1 VGFTGDES
9 TLSVID
15 ADNLPPL
22 LHLGPTGVLEVRDAN
37 VTLDHVYIRGGV
49 DVYGGGN
56 FTLTNS
62 VVEPGWGSD
71 QAHVRCGRI
80 DGATCDIENTTIRWK
95 AGVPQVGRDSVVTA
109 LADVS
114 LTIANDDLSGG
125 AGGVI
130 VGSTQPSV
138 VKHNYIHD
146 LWTSTDNYIHQDA
159 PVTRILGWVMTGRS
173 SRLQ

>member
-1 VGFTGDES
+1 M
-9 TLSVID
+9 
-15 ADNLPPL
+15 
-22 LHLGPTGVLEVRDAN
+22 
-37 VTLDHVYIRGGV
+37 
-49 DVYGGGN
+49 YGGGN